1 MSTGLPSSVGART
14 LGLFYF
20 DKGSRAATTM
30 QHGGPNR
37 EVGEGMERA
46 IKHTYI
52 CGSDEWVSEAAE
64 VSIAPRSFAQV
75 RGRRFV
81 HPRCLRLNEPHILA
95 SNFPPLKGRHAE
107 VPQVR

>member
-1 MSTGLPSSVGART
+1 
-14 LGLFYF
+14 
-20 DKGSRAATTM
+20 M

-75 RGRRFV
+75 RGSRFV
-81 HPRCLRLNEPHILA
+81 HPLCLRRTSHTC
-95 SNFPPLKGRHAE
+95 SPLTCHL
-107 VPQVR
+107 

>member
-1 MSTGLPSSVGART
+1 LTSFVLSISIST
-14 LGLFYF
+14 
-20 DKGSRAATTM
+20 RAPATTM

-75 RGRRFV
+75 RGSRFV
-81 HPRCLRLNEPHILA
+81 HALCLRRTSHTC
-95 SNFPPLKGRHAE
+95 SPLT
-107 VPQVR
+107 